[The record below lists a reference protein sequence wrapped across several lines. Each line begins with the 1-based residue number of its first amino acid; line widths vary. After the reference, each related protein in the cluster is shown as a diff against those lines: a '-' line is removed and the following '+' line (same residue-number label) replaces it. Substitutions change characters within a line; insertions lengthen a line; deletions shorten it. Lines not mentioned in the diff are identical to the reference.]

1 MRSTIKDI
9 AKALGVNVGTIS
21 RALNDKPGVS
31 PELRRKIVRKAA
43 DMSYRP
49 NGHARGLVTQR
60 TETVGLL
67 SGVETSAFLSNPF
80 YAGVFAGIEE
90 ETREHNYALMF
101 ASATGDSAMSLG
113 ELPKF
118 IAEHRVDGLL
128 IVGAVEINVINILK
142 STKYPF
148 VMVDYHLPDDGIDTV
163 ITNNARGARTA
174 TEHLLELGHKQ
185 IAFIGGEPLTRGNY
199 AERLQGYR
207 EALEAAGIKYRP
219 ELVQEGAM
227 IGGYDSTM
235 KILDRAPGVTALVA
249 CNDANALAGM
259 GALRARG
266 LEVPRD
272 ISVVGFDDI
281 PAAQE
286 AWPPLTTMRVDKR
299 AMGRKAAERLIQK
312 LAEGE
317 VSSPHQIIFS
327 PDIVIRGSTA
337 APRKARN

>member
-1 MRSTIKDI
+1 
-9 AKALGVNVGTIS
+9 
-21 RALNDKPGVS
+21 
-31 PELRRKIVRKAA
+31 
-43 DMSYRP
+43 
-49 NGHARGLVTQR
+49 
-60 TETVGLL
+60 
-67 SGVETSAFLSNPF
+67 
-80 YAGVFAGIEE
+80 
-90 ETREHNYALMF
+90 
-101 ASATGDSAMSLG
+101 
-113 ELPKF
+113 
-118 IAEHRVDGLL
+118 
-128 IVGAVEINVINILK
+128 
-142 STKYPF
+142 
-148 VMVDYHLPDDGIDTV
+148 
-163 ITNNARGARTA
+163 
-174 TEHLLELGHKQ
+174 
-185 IAFIGGEPLTRGNY
+185 
-199 AERLQGYR
+199 
-207 EALEAAGIKYRP
+207 
-219 ELVQEGAM
+219 M

-337 APRKARN
+337 APRKA